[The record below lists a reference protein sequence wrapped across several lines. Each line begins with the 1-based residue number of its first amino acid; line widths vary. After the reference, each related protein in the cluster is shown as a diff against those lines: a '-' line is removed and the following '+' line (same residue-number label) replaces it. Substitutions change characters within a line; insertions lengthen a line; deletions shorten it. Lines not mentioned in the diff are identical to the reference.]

1 MEAFVIEVGSYPL
14 LTGYER
20 MIVFLKADGVCLWLS
35 AALFVTYNES
45 SSTAVDLDRTSTES
59 ALKEP

>member
-1 MEAFVIEVGSYPL
+1 MEVFVIKVGSYY
-14 LTGYER
+14 G
-20 MIVFLKADGVCLWLS
+20 MIVSLKAEYISGSIS

-45 SSTAVDLDRTSTES
+45 STTVVDLDKTSAES

>member
-1 MEAFVIEVGSYPL
+1 MFVIKVGSYY
-14 LTGYER
+14 G
-20 MIVFLKADGVCLWLS
+20 MIVSLKAEYISGSIS

-45 SSTAVDLDRTSTES
+45 STTVVDLDKTSAES